1 MIKLTDRSGD
11 RLTLMTRQEALAGG
25 WTEQDPNFEDCAYV
39 LEILEGGHANADYPE
54 GGWSQV
60 MYLTNGDA
68 VDLVHALGGIM
79 LAEAADIAHNEGAG
93 MDGSY
98 VDGCTGVGMVFERMV
113 SER

>member
-11 RLTLMTRQEALAGG
+11 RLTLVTRQEALAGG

-39 LEILEGGHANADYPE
+39 LEILEGGHPDADDPE

-68 VDLVHALGGIM
+68 VDLVHALGGAMVGDRVTI
-79 LAEAADIAHNEGAG
+79 LKKS
-93 MDGSY
+93 DG
-98 VDGCTGVGMVFERMV
+98 
-113 SER
+113 